1 MKKLPAAVASLYAY
15 FNPLIAIVTAGLI
28 LDEKLTMNILWG
40 AIVTV
45 IGVFLVNFSIRR
57 NSEPVESEM

>member
-28 LDEKLTMNILWG
+28 LDEKLTLNILWG

-45 IGVFLVNFSIRR
+45 IGVFLVNYSIKRK
-57 NSEPVESEM
+57 NEIVESEI